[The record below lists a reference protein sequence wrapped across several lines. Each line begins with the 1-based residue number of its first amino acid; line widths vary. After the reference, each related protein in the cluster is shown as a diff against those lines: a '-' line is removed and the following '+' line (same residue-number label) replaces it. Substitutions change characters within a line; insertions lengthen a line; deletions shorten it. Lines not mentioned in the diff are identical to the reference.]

1 MAMAAAKTGSPSHRS
16 VYLITF
22 SQCDSSE
29 LSRVQFAELI
39 VEAWH
44 TCSRSKII
52 QWVVSLEAHENS
64 GNHFHMA
71 IKLSSPARW
80 LKVRNFVDDKY
91 GIKLNFSNSHANYYT
106 AYEYVV
112 KEDPNFVQ
120 SANHP
125 DFSNGK
131 PPKTTKATC
140 GRRKGPKTVKSKKRK
155 RLAVFDV
162 VQIIQAKKIQNRVEL
177 LALASK
183 WQGEGKIDLAEFVA
197 NRGPKIVN
205 QAIQTANELS
215 EAQRRLE
222 RSKKTRIELLEESA
236 SSPCV
241 EDCHGQWMSAA
252 TEILESNGIS
262 AERFSSAVYNALKRG
277 RGKYRNVYLFGPA
290 NCGKT
295 FLVSPLK
302 KIFECFVNPA
312 SGTFAWL
319 GIEDAEVV
327 LLNDFRWKPSLIPW
341 CELLQVLEGDTV
353 HFPAPKNLMSK
364 DIVLDKDTPF
374 FATSDAP
381 LALINGATINRV
393 NTEMMHVRW
402 NMFQLYWQIP
412 REKQKELKA
421 CCSCFAKLIIGNA
434 TDEVATN

>member
-1 MAMAAAKTGSPSHRS
+1 MAMSAAKTGSPSHRS

-39 VEAWH
+39 VKAWH
-44 TCSRSKII
+44 KCLRSKII
-52 QWVVSLEAHENS
+52 QWVASLEAHENS

-80 LKVRNFVDDKY
+80 LKVRNFVDDRY
-91 GIKLNFSNSHANYYT
+91 GIKLNFSNSHTNYYT
-106 AYEYVV
+106 
-112 KEDPNFVQ
+112 
-120 SANHP
+120 ANHP

-140 GRRKGPKTVKSKKRK
+140 GPRKGPKTVKSKKRK
-155 RLAVFDV
+155 LLAVFDV
-162 VQIIQAKKIQNRVEL
+162 VQIIQAKKIPNRVEL

-183 WQGEGKIDLAEFVA
+183 WQREGKIDLAEFVA

-252 TEILESNGIS
+252 TQILESNGIS

-302 KIFECFVNPA
+302 KIFECFVNLA

-374 FATSDAP
+374 FATCVAP
-381 LALINGATINRV
+381 LAFISGATIDRV
-393 NTEMMHVRW
+393 HTEMMHVRW

-412 REKQKELKA
+412 REKQRELKA
-421 CCSCFAKLIIGNA
+421 CCSSEN
-434 TDEVATN
+434 TVN

>member
-1 MAMAAAKTGSPSHRS
+1 MAMSAAKTGSPSHRS

-39 VEAWH
+39 VEASH

-91 GIKLNFSNSHANYYT
+91 GIKLNFSNSHTNYYT

-162 VQIIQAKKIQNRVEL
+162 VQVIQAKKIQNRVEL
-177 LALASK
+177 
-183 WQGEGKIDLAEFVA
+183 
-197 NRGPKIVN
+197 
-205 QAIQTANELS
+205 AIG
-215 EAQRRLE
+215 LE
-222 RSKKTRIELLEESA
+222 MAR
-236 SSPCV
+236 
-241 EDCHGQWMSAA
+241 
-252 TEILESNGIS
+252 
-262 AERFSSAVYNALKRG
+262 
-277 RGKYRNVYLFGPA
+277 
-290 NCGKT
+290 
-295 FLVSPLK
+295 
-302 KIFECFVNPA
+302 
-312 SGTFAWL
+312 
-319 GIEDAEVV
+319 
-327 LLNDFRWKPSLIPW
+327 
-341 CELLQVLEGDTV
+341 
-353 HFPAPKNLMSK
+353 
-364 DIVLDKDTPF
+364 
-374 FATSDAP
+374 
-381 LALINGATINRV
+381 
-393 NTEMMHVRW
+393 
-402 NMFQLYWQIP
+402 
-412 REKQKELKA
+412 
-421 CCSCFAKLIIGNA
+421 
-434 TDEVATN
+434 

>member
-1 MAMAAAKTGSPSHRS
+1 MRAKFT
-16 VYLITF
+16 L
-22 SQCDSSE
+22 QN
-29 LSRVQFAELI
+29 LL
-39 VEAWH
+39 
-44 TCSRSKII
+44 
-52 QWVVSLEAHENS
+52 L
-64 GNHFHMA
+64 
-71 IKLSSPARW
+71 
-80 LKVRNFVDDKY
+80 
-91 GIKLNFSNSHANYYT
+91 
-106 AYEYVV
+106 
-112 KEDPNFVQ
+112 
-120 SANHP
+120 
-125 DFSNGK
+125 
-131 PPKTTKATC
+131 
-140 GRRKGPKTVKSKKRK
+140 TV
-155 RLAVFDV
+155 A
-162 VQIIQAKKIQNRVEL
+162 Q
-177 LALASK
+177 
-183 WQGEGKIDLAEFVA
+183 
-197 NRGPKIVN
+197 KIVN

-252 TEILESNGIS
+252 THILESNGIS

-277 RGKYRNVYLFGPA
+277 GGKYRNVYLFGPA
-290 NCGKT
+290 NCGKI

-364 DIVLDKDTPF
+364 DIVLDKATPL

-381 LALINGATINRV
+381 LALINGATIDRV

-402 NMFQLYWQIP
+402 NMFQLYW
-412 REKQKELKA
+412 
-421 CCSCFAKLIIGNA
+421 
-434 TDEVATN
+434 

>member
-1 MAMAAAKTGSPSHRS
+1 MN
-16 VYLITF
+16 F
-22 SQCDSSE
+22 
-29 LSRVQFAELI
+29 
-39 VEAWH
+39 WH
-44 TCSRSKII
+44 I
-52 QWVVSLEAHENS
+52 
-64 GNHFHMA
+64 
-71 IKLSSPARW
+71 
-80 LKVRNFVDDKY
+80 
-91 GIKLNFSNSHANYYT
+91 
-106 AYEYVV
+106 
-112 KEDPNFVQ
+112 
-120 SANHP
+120 
-125 DFSNGK
+125 
-131 PPKTTKATC
+131 
-140 GRRKGPKTVKSKKRK
+140 
-155 RLAVFDV
+155 
-162 VQIIQAKKIQNRVEL
+162 
-177 LALASK
+177 LASK

-205 QAIQTANELS
+205 QAIQTANELN

-252 TEILESNGIS
+252 TQILESNGNS

-302 KIFECFVNPA
+302 KIFQFFLNPA
-312 SGTFAWL
+312 SGNFAWL

-327 LLNDFRWKPSLIPW
+327 LLKGFRWKPSLIPW

-381 LALINGATINRV
+381 LPLINGATIDRV

-434 TDEVATN
+434 TA

>member
-1 MAMAAAKTGSPSHRS
+1 MAMSNAKMCAPGHRS

-22 SQCDSSE
+22 SQCDSSQ
-29 LSRVQFAELI
+29 LSRVEFAHLI

-44 TCSRSKII
+44 ACSRSKII
-52 QWVVSLEAHENS
+52 QWVVCLESHESS

-80 LKVRNFVDDKY
+80 IKIRNFVDKKY
-91 GIKLNFSNSHANYYT
+91 GIKLNFSDSHTNYYT

-112 KEDPNFVQ
+112 KEDANFVL
-120 SANHP
+120 SSNHP
-125 DFSNGK
+125 DLSNGK

-140 GRRKGPKTVKSKKRK
+140 RRRKAAKTQKNKKRK
-155 RLAVFDV
+155 RLATFDV
-162 VQIIQAKKIQNRVEL
+162 VQIIQNKKIQNRL
-177 LALASK
+177 QLMALALK
-183 WQGEGKIDLAEFVA
+183 WQGEGKMDLAEFVA
-197 NRGPKIVN
+197 NRVPKIVN
-205 QAIQTANELS
+205 QAIQTAKDLN
-215 EAQRRLE
+215 EAQERLE
-222 RSKKTRIELLEESA
+222 RAQKNRIELLEESA

-252 TEILESNGIS
+252 TQILGSNGIPT
-262 AERFSSAVYNALKRG
+262 ERFSSAVYNALKRG

-302 KIFECFVNPA
+302 QIFECFVNPA
-312 SGTFAWL
+312 SGSFAWI

-353 HFPAPKNLMSK
+353 HFAAPKNVMTK

-381 LALINGATINRV
+381 LALINGGRIDRV

-402 NMFQLYWQIP
+402 NIFELHWQIP
-412 REKQKELKA
+412 QEKQKELKP
-421 CCSCFAKLIIGNA
+421 CSSCFAKLIISNA
-434 TDEVATN
+434 TFD

>member
-1 MAMAAAKTGSPSHRS
+1 M
-16 VYLITF
+16 F
-22 SQCDSSE
+22 
-29 LSRVQFAELI
+29 
-39 VEAWH
+39 
-44 TCSRSKII
+44 
-52 QWVVSLEAHENS
+52 
-64 GNHFHMA
+64 
-71 IKLSSPARW
+71 
-80 LKVRNFVDDKY
+80 
-91 GIKLNFSNSHANYYT
+91 
-106 AYEYVV
+106 
-112 KEDPNFVQ
+112 
-120 SANHP
+120 
-125 DFSNGK
+125 
-131 PPKTTKATC
+131 
-140 GRRKGPKTVKSKKRK
+140 
-155 RLAVFDV
+155 
-162 VQIIQAKKIQNRVEL
+162 QIIQAKKIQNRVEL

-205 QAIQTANELS
+205 QAIQTANELN

-222 RSKKTRIELLEESA
+222 RPKKTIELLEESA

-252 TEILESNGIS
+252 TQILESNGIS

-302 KIFECFVNPA
+302 KIFQCFVNPA
-312 SGTFAWL
+312 SGNFARL
-319 GIEDAEVV
+319 GMEDAEVV

-381 LALINGATINRV
+381 LALINGVTIDRV

>member
-1 MAMAAAKTGSPSHRS
+1 MAMSAAKTGSPSHRS

-91 GIKLNFSNSHANYYT
+91 GIKLNFSNSHTNYYT

-252 TEILESNGIS
+252 TQILESNGIS

-341 CELLQVLEGDTV
+341 CELSQVLEGDTIY
-353 HFPAPKNLMSK
+353 FPAPKNLMSK
-364 DIVLDKDTPF
+364 EIVLDKDTPF

-381 LALINGATINRV
+381 LALINGATI
-393 NTEMMHVRW
+393 
-402 NMFQLYWQIP
+402 
-412 REKQKELKA
+412 
-421 CCSCFAKLIIGNA
+421 
-434 TDEVATN
+434 D

>member
-1 MAMAAAKTGSPSHRS
+1 MAMSAAKTGSPNHRS

-91 GIKLNFSNSHANYYT
+91 GIKLNFSNSHTNYYT

-140 GRRKGPKTVKSKKRK
+140 ARRKGPKTVKSKKRK

-205 QAIQTANELS
+205 QAIQTANELN

-252 TEILESNGIS
+252 TQILESNGIS

-302 KIFECFVNPA
+302 KIFQCFVNPA

-381 LALINGATINRV
+381 LALINGVTIDRV

>member
-1 MAMAAAKTGSPSHRS
+1 MAMSAAKTGSPSHRS
-16 VYLITF
+16 VYLITVT
-22 SQCDSSE
+22 QCDSSE

-91 GIKLNFSNSHANYYT
+91 GIKLNFSNSHTNYYT

-131 PPKTTKATC
+131 PPKT
-140 GRRKGPKTVKSKKRK
+140 
-155 RLAVFDV
+155 
-162 VQIIQAKKIQNRVEL
+162 

-205 QAIQTANELS
+205 QAIQTGNELN

-295 FLVSPLK
+295 SLVSPLK

-353 HFPAPKNLMSK
+353 HFPAPKNPMSK
-364 DIVLDKDTPF
+364 DIVLDKDTYTVF
-374 FATSDAP
+374 R
-381 LALINGATINRV
+381 NKR
-393 NTEMMHVRW
+393 
-402 NMFQLYWQIP
+402 
-412 REKQKELKA
+412 
-421 CCSCFAKLIIGNA
+421 CSSR
-434 TDEVATN
+434 THQRRHY

>member
-1 MAMAAAKTGSPSHRS
+1 MAMSAAKTDSPSHRS

-22 SQCDSSE
+22 SQCDSSQ
-29 LSRVQFAELI
+29 LSRVQFAEVI

-52 QWVVSLEAHENS
+52 QWVVSLEAHENN

-80 LKVRNFVDDKY
+80 LKVRKFVDDKY
-91 GIKLNFSNSHANYYT
+91 GIKLNFSNSHTNYYT

-120 SANHP
+120 SADHP

-140 GRRKGPKTVKSKKRK
+140 QRRKSPKTVKSKKRK

-162 VQIIQAKKIQNRVEL
+162 VNIIQARKIQNRVEL

-215 EAQRRLE
+215 EAQRKLE

-236 SSPCV
+236 SSLCV

-252 TEILESNGIS
+252 TQILDSNGIS
-262 AERFSSAVYNALKRG
+262 TERFSSAVYNALKRG

-302 KIFECFVNPA
+302 EIFECFVNPA
-312 SGTFAWL
+312 SGSFAWL

-353 HFPAPKNLMSK
+353 HFPAPKNQMSK

-381 LALINGATINRV
+381 LALINGGTIDRV

-421 CCSCFAKLIIGNA
+421 CCSCFAKLIIANA
-434 TDEVATN
+434 TTEAAVN